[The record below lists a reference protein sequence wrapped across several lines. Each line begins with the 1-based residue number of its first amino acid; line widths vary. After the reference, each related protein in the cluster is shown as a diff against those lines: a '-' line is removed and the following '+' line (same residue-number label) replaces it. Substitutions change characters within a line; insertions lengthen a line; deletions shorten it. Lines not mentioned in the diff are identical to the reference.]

1 MKKKISVV
9 IPTYNEEANVVPLS
23 NAIIEVMERDLPEYD
38 YEILFIDN
46 HSKDNTQ
53 ALLRVLCQE
62 NKKIKAIF
70 NARNFGQARSPV
82 YGMKQAYGDCVIRM
96 CADFQDPVEMIVQF
110 VREWEKGH
118 KIVIG
123 VKKASREKRV
133 MYWIRTCYYKM
144 IRKITDIDHIEHYTG
159 FGLYDKKF
167 VDVVRKL
174 HDPMPYLR
182 GIVAELGFDY
192 VAIPY
197 TQQKRRAGKS
207 KNNFYSL
214 YDYAMIGITS
224 YSKVV
229 MRLATFLGF
238 LVGGCSFAAGIV
250 YLILKLLYWD
260 RFSAGVAPMLI
271 GMFLLGALQLFF
283 IGFLGEYVLSI
294 NTRVLDRPLVVEEER
309 LNFQEET
316 ASEETAPDVQKQV
329 EQLQT
334 QLAQLQETLAK
345 AQQMSGEGSEAAA
358 AVKAVVEETAA
369 KAAAAMAE
377 GAVAHG

>member
-9 IPTYNEEANVVPLS
+9 VPTYNEEANVVPLS
-23 NAIIEVMERDLPEYD
+23 KAIAEAMERDLPEYD

-53 ALLRVLCQE
+53 ALLRGLCRE

-70 NARNFGQARSPV
+70 NAKNFGQARSPV
-82 YGMKQAYGDCVIRM
+82 YGMKQAYGDCVVRM
-96 CADFQDPVEMIVQF
+96 CADFQDPVDMIIKF
-110 VREWEKGH
+110 VREWEQGN

-123 VKKASREKRV
+123 VKKSSQEKKI
-133 MYWIRTCYYKM
+133 MYGIRSCYYKM
-144 IRKITDIDHIEHYTG
+144 INRITDIDHIEHFTG
-159 FGLYDKKF
+159 FGLYDKAF
-167 VDVVRKL
+167 VDVVRDL

-182 GIVAELGFDY
+182 GIIAELGFDY
-192 VAIPY
+192 KAIPY
-197 TQQKRRAGKS
+197 EQPKRRAGKS

-229 MRLATFLGF
+229 MRMATFLGF
-238 LVGGCSFAAGIV
+238 LVAGLSFVAGIV
-250 YLILKLLYWD
+250 YFILKLMYWD

-271 GMFLLGALQLFF
+271 GVFFLGSLQLFF

-309 LNFQEET
+309 LNFTGEEEEDADEQPTDDGQEDRRE
-316 ASEETAPDVQKQV
+316 V
-329 EQLQT
+329 
-334 QLAQLQETLAK
+334 
-345 AQQMSGEGSEAAA
+345 
-358 AVKAVVEETAA
+358 
-369 KAAAAMAE
+369 
-377 GAVAHG
+377 